1 MYEVLKVD
9 ILRAAEVYLNC
20 IQEITHSVF
29 SVMEVSHET
38 ICGSW
43 NKFDEQ

>member
-9 ILRAAEVYLNC
+9 ILRAAEGLSELYTGD
-20 IQEITHSVF
+20 THSVF
-29 SVMEVSHET
+29 SVMEVSHEM